1 MEFAH
6 QGSFNFAWCLGG
18 NLFGSNQDS
27 SFSEEALSRI
37 DFILYMNTTLNQ
49 GHFRGR
55 GKATIVLPV
64 LARDEEPQKT
74 TQESMFNYIRL
85 SDGGKRRHFGPR
97 SEGHIISDIAAR
109 VLKESPIKWK
119 EFQPNTNIRD
129 LIGKIVPGFE
139 KIGMIDQTKEEF
151 HITGRILHSPEFPTT
166 DGRATFAVCS
176 MPQLSIKT
184 SAEFTCKLMTVR
196 SEGQF
201 NTVVYDKEDR
211 YRGVKSRDVIFMNAE
226 DIHSL
231 SIQEG
236 ERVTVKNATG
246 ILDNQEVVEYPIKA
260 GNVMMYYPEANI
272 LVPREYDNKSRT
284 PSFKS
289 IDVKITKK
297 NMLVPQ
303 LG

>member
-1 MEFAH
+1 MELAH
-6 QGSFNFAWCLGG
+6 QGSFNFAWNLGG
-18 NLFGSNQDS
+18 NLFGSNPDS
-27 SFSEEALSRI
+27 RFAEKALSRI

-64 LARDEEPQKT
+64 LARDEESQKT

-85 SDGGKRRHFGPR
+85 SDGGKARHSGPR

-109 VLKESPIKWK
+109 VLKESSVKWK
-119 EFQPNTNIRD
+119 EFHPNKNTRD
-129 LIGKIVPGFE
+129 LIGKIIPGFE
-139 KIGMIDQTKEEF
+139 KIGGIDQTKEEF
-151 HITGRILHSPEFPTT
+151 HISGRILHSPEFPTA
-166 DGRATFAVCS
+166 DGRATFTVCPL
-176 MPQLSIKT
+176 PQLSTKT
-184 SAEFTCKLMTVR
+184 NVNPSFKLMTVR

-236 ERVTVKNATG
+236 ERVAVENETG
-246 ILDNQEVVEYPIKA
+246 ILDNQRVVAYPIKT

-272 LVPREYDNKSRT
+272 LVPRKYDNKSRT

-289 IDVKITKK
+289 IDVKITKGETAV
-297 NMLVPQ
+297 L
-303 LG
+303 